1 MARDASLNIRT
12 DSEIKALAEALYA
25 SFGITLSDAVNM
37 FLNVSVMEGRMPF
50 ELRQPRFNAE
60 TEAAIAEAEAIEE
73 GRMTARSFQTVE
85 DLFADLED

>member
-1 MARDASLNIRT
+1 MAKDATLNIRT

-37 FLNVSVMEGRMPF
+37 FLNVSVMEGRLPF

-60 TEAAIAEAEAIEE
+60 TEAAIAEADAIAE
-73 GRMTARSFQTVE
+73 GRIEAKSYKSVD
-85 DLFADLED
+85 DLFADLEG